1 MIKIIFLI
9 ASVLEAECSICDLQ
23 EKQLVVSTVLNR
35 CESKDFPDSI
45 EDVIFQKN
53 QFVTK
58 KPSQESIEITKQVIS
73 GIGRNY
79 SVLYFYKPNKI
90 NKNIME
96 SKKIIYKKKY
106 HYYAK

>member
-9 ASVLEAECSICDLQ
+9 ASVLEAECNICDLQ

-35 CESKDFPDSI
+35 ATHKDFPNSI
-45 EDVIFQKN
+45 EDVVFQEN
-53 QFVTK
+53 QFTMKSPSQKSIDVTK
-58 KPSQESIEITKQVIS
+58 DVIS

-79 SVLYFYKPNKI
+79 SVLYFYKPTKI
-90 NKNIME
+90 NKRMMK
-96 SKKIIYKKKY
+96 SKKVIFIKKY